1 MFCAIISYLKLINI
15 LAVISDIA
23 AVRTGFLNLVYIYTN
38 NNAIEQKER
47 LVYTAICLY
56 AYVVSIRNAYY

>member
-23 AVRTGFLNLVYIYTN
+23 AVRTGFLNLVYTN

-56 AYVVSIRNAYY
+56 SYVVSIRNAYY